1 MSSRPAAVRPAVQ
14 PMIALRKS
22 LLGIRELEPEEIL
35 EILDAAESF
44 KEVQSRMIKKVPAL
58 RGQTVANLFFENS
71 TRTRSSFELA
81 EKRLSADV
89 LNFSVSTSSV
99 AKGETLRDTA
109 QNIEA
114 MNVDMIVMRHAS
126 SGACHFLDRH
136 VKGRVINAGDGSHE
150 HPTQALLD
158 ASTLREKF
166 GRLEGLRVVILGDI
180 THSRVARSNIFL
192 LTKVGAKVTVC
203 GPPTMLPPDVE
214 KLGVR
219 TSTDVRAALKNADAV
234 NVLRIQFERQGEPLI
249 PSIREYARYFGITA
263 DKLQDLSPGMMVL
276 HPGPMNRG
284 TEIEHSV
291 AEAHADTI
299 LRQVSNGVA
308 VRMAVLYL
316 LSGGEV
322 QN

>member
-1 MSSRPAAVRPAVQ
+1 MTTAHSS
-14 PMIALRKS
+14 IAQRKS
-22 LLGIRELEPEEIL
+22 LLGIRELDPEEIL

-44 KEVQSRMIKKVPAL
+44 KEVQARTIKKVPAL

-114 MNVDMIVMRHAS
+114 MNVDMIVMRHGS

-136 VKGRVINAGDGSHE
+136 VRARVINAGDGWHE

-158 ASTLREKF
+158 ASTLRERF
-166 GRLEGLRVVILGDI
+166 GKLEGLRVVILGDI
-180 THSRVARSNIFL
+180 AHSRVARSNIFL
-192 LTKVGAKVTVC
+192 LAKVGARVTVC
-203 GPPTMLPPDVE
+203 GPPTMLPPE
-214 KLGVR
+214 IESLGVR
-219 TSTDVRAALKNADAV
+219 VTSDIRAALRDADAV
-234 NVLRIQFERQGEPLI
+234 NVLRIQFERQSEALI
-249 PSIREYARYFGITA
+249 PSIREYSRYFGITL
-263 DKLQDLSPGMMVL
+263 DKLADLPAGMMVL

-284 TEIEHSV
+284 TEIQHEV

-308 VRMAVLYL
+308 VRMAVLFL
-316 LSGGEV
+316 LSGAEV
-322 QN
+322 QS

>member
-1 MSSRPAAVRPAVQ
+1 
-14 PMIALRKS
+14 MIAMRKS
-22 LLGIRELEPEEIL
+22 LLGIRELEPSEIL

-44 KEVQSRMIKKVPAL
+44 KEVQSRTIKKVPAL

-71 TRTRSSFELA
+71 TRTRNSFELA

-99 AKGETLRDTA
+99 AKGESLRDTA

-114 MNVDMIVMRHAS
+114 MNVDVIVMRHS
-126 SGACHFLDRH
+126 SAGACHFLDHH
-136 VKGRVINAGDGSHE
+136 VRGRVINAGDGAHE

-158 ASTLREKF
+158 ASTLREKL
-166 GRLEGLRVVILGDI
+166 GRLEGLHVVILGDI
-180 THSRVARSNIFL
+180 AHSRVARSNIFL

-203 GPPTMLPPDVE
+203 GPPTMLPPE
-214 KLGVR
+214 IEALGVKAE
-219 TSTDVRAALKNADAV
+219 TDIRRALKTADAV
-234 NVLRIQFERQGEPLI
+234 NVLRIQFERQAEALI
-249 PSIREYARYFGITA
+249 PSIREYARYFGMTM
-263 DKLQDLSPGMMVL
+263 DKLDELPGKLIVL

-284 TEIEHSV
+284 TEIQHEV
-291 AEAHADTI
+291 AEANSETI

>member
-1 MSSRPAAVRPAVQ
+1 
-14 PMIALRKS
+14 MIAERKS

-35 EILDAAESF
+35 EILDAAEPF
-44 KEVQSRMIKKVPAL
+44 KEVQARSIKKVPAL
-58 RGQTVANLFFENS
+58 RGITVVNLFFENS
-71 TRTRSSFELA
+71 TRTRSSFEIA

-99 AKGETLRDTA
+99 AKGESLRDTA

-114 MNVDMIVMRHAS
+114 MNANMIVMRHGS

-136 VKGRVINAGDGSHE
+136 VRARVINAGDGQHE

-158 ASTLREKF
+158 ASTLREKL
-166 GRLEGLRVVILGDI
+166 GPLEGLKIVILGDI
-180 THSRVARSNIFL
+180 DHSRVARSNIYL
-192 LTKVGAKVTVC
+192 LTKLGAKVTVC
-203 GPPTMLPPDVE
+203 GPPTMLPVEIE
-214 KLGVR
+214 KLGVKQ
-219 TSTDVRAALKNADAV
+219 TSDVRVALRDADAV
-234 NVLRIQFERQGEPLI
+234 NVLRIQFERQHEPLI
-249 PSIREYARYFGITA
+249 PSIREYARYFGITE
-263 DKLQDLSPGMMVL
+263 DKLAEIPNGLTVI

-284 TEIEHSV
+284 TEIAHEV
-291 AEAHADTI
+291 AEAHSGTI

>member
-1 MSSRPAAVRPAVQ
+1 MTARPNTTAAPQ

-22 LLGIRELEPEEIL
+22 LLGIRELEPEEII

-44 KEVQSRMIKKVPAL
+44 KEVQSRTIKKVPAL

-99 AKGETLRDTA
+99 MKGETLRDTA

-114 MNVDMIVMRHAS
+114 MNVDMIVMRHGSA
-126 SGACHFLDRH
+126 GACHFLDRH
-136 VKGRVINAGDGSHE
+136 VRARVINAGDGSHE

-158 ASTLREKF
+158 ASTLREKH
-166 GRLEGLRVVILGDI
+166 GRLEGLDVVILGDI

-203 GPPTMLPPDVE
+203 GPPTMLPPDIE
-214 KLGVR
+214 KLGV
-219 TSTDVRAALKNADAV
+219 TVSTDVRAALRRADAV
-234 NVLRIQFERQGEPLI
+234 NILRIQFERQGEALI
-249 PSIREYARYFGITA
+249 PSIREYAKYFGISQ
-263 DKLQDLSPGMMVL
+263 DKLIDLPPGMMIM

>member
-1 MSSRPAAVRPAVQ
+1 
-14 PMIALRKS
+14 MIAMRKS
-22 LLGIRELEPEEIL
+22 LLGIRELEPSEIL

-44 KEVQSRMIKKVPAL
+44 KEVQSRTIKKVPAL

-99 AKGETLRDTA
+99 AKGESLRDTA

-114 MNVDMIVMRHAS
+114 MNVDVIVMRHAS
-126 SGACHFLDRH
+126 AGACHFLDRH
-136 VKGRVINAGDGSHE
+136 VRGRVINAGDGAHE

-158 ASTLREKF
+158 ASTLREKL
-166 GRLEGLRVVILGDI
+166 GRLEGLNVVILGDI
-180 THSRVARSNIFL
+180 AHSRVARSNIFL
-192 LTKVGAKVTVC
+192 LTKVGAHVTVC
-203 GPPTMLPPDVE
+203 APPTMLPPEIE
-214 KLGVR
+214 KLGVAV
-219 TSTDVRAALKNADAV
+219 STDLRASLRKADAV
-234 NVLRIQFERQGEPLI
+234 NVLRIQFERQAEALI
-249 PSIREYARYFGITA
+249 PSIREYARYFGMTL
-263 DKLQDLSPGMMVL
+263 DKLEDLPAGLVIL

-284 TEIEHSV
+284 TEIQHEV
-291 AEAHADTI
+291 AEAHSDTI

-308 VRMAVLYL
+308 VRMAALYL